1 MNITI
6 DKSIF
11 DNYGTPDVNQDK
23 FSDVLHSAHK
33 RYHTLSL
40 SKACDIEDIYSIID
54 SNDRYFLQDLFVESI
69 TKPETRSSDC
79 IVKVGGE
86 NEEIK
91 KEFSLNEV
99 YEYIVSPAE
108 IILENGKN
116 DGALIRAIEAH
127 FDPDLDFETL
137 RKEWIAHIDNSG
149 GSGDRSRVE
158 DCLDLHG
165 GKQKF
170 LHCCVIVDGDKRF
183 PNDTRNENKHKG
195 YFEMYEKLG
204 VKYHVW
210 EKRAMENY
218 MPDEVFI
225 ANRDNWGR
233 LWVDAYLSLK
243 PEQKDYYNIAS
254 GFSADMT
261 ARLPEN
267 YTSLPKG
274 MDTHFND
281 VHPTNFHRLVTP
293 PSLAPA
299 ANAPKNPLLKK
310 KNTMKDNFP
319 TYFSTPEVRYDT
331 LSNRTS
337 HQNDPDELLHVAQ
350 MIRQII

>member
-11 DNYGTPDVNQDK
+11 DRFGTPEVNKNTFSKVLHTAQDK
-23 FSDVLHSAHK
+23 
-33 RYHTLSL
+33 YHTISL
-40 SKACDIEDIYSIID
+40 SEACGIEDIYSIID
-54 SNDRYFLQDLFVESI
+54 SNDIYFLQDLFVGSI
-69 TKPETRSSDC
+69 TKPEKRSSDC

-86 NEEIK
+86 NEAIK
-91 KEFSLNEV
+91 KEFSLEEV

-127 FDPDLDFETL
+127 FDPDLDFATL
-137 RKEWIAHIDNSG
+137 RKESIVHIDNSG

-158 DCLDLHG
+158 DYLNLHG

-170 LHCCVIVDGDKRF
+170 LHCCVIVDGDKQF
-183 PNDTRNENKHKG
+183 PDDTRKVNLHDEHFK
-195 YFEMYEKLG
+195 MYNDLG

-225 ANRDNWGR
+225 ANRDNWGS
-233 LWVDAYLSLK
+233 LWVDAYLSLTPK
-243 PEQKDYYNIAS
+243 QKDYYNIAS
-254 GFSADMT
+254 GFSKDMV
-261 ARLPEN
+261 AGQPKE
-267 YTSLPKG
+267 YTSLPEG
-274 MDTHFND
+274 MDVHFNTVSSAD
-281 VHPTNFHRLVTP
+281 FERLFSP
-293 PSLAPA
+293 PSINPAPS
-299 ANAPKNPLLKK
+299 APVNPLLKK
-310 KNTMKDNFP
+310 KNTIKDNFP

>member
-11 DNYGTPDVNQDK
+11 DRFGTPEVNKNTFSKVLHTAQDK
-23 FSDVLHSAHK
+23 
-33 RYHTLSL
+33 YHTISL
-40 SKACDIEDIYSIID
+40 SETCGIEDIFSIID
-54 SNDRYFLQDLFVESI
+54 SNDIYFLQDLFVGSI
-69 TKPETRSSDC
+69 TKPEKRSSDC

-86 NEEIK
+86 NEAIK
-91 KEFSLNEV
+91 KEFSLEEV

-127 FDPDLDFETL
+127 FDSDLSFETL
-137 RKEWIAHIDNSG
+137 LKETVAHIDNSG

-158 DCLDLHG
+158 YYLNLHG

-183 PNDTRNENKHKG
+183 PNDTRKESLQKD
-195 YFEMYEKLG
+195 YFAMYNNLG

-261 ARLPEN
+261 AKLPEN

-281 VHPTNFHRLVTP
+281 VHPTNFHRLVSP
-293 PSLAPA
+293 PSIAPA
-299 ANAPKNPLLKK
+299 PNAPINPLLKK

-319 TYFSTPEVRYDT
+319 PYFSTPEVRYDT
-331 LSNRTS
+331 LNNRTS